1 MKILAVGG
9 GSGGHVTPVAAVITE
24 LKSQSPGSEI
34 RYWCDNKYGSEAK
47 MTMREQ
53 HSDVQIRTVVAGKF
67 RRFHAIP
74 IWTQLANF
82 RSIVLPNTI
91 DVFKI
96 GIGTIQ
102 SLCRLVWWRPDVIF
116 AKGGFVCLPVGIAA
130 HILRIPLV
138 IHDSDTHPG
147 LTSRVLSRWAVSIG
161 TGAPLEN
168 YNYPASKA
176 HFVGIPVSKQLV
188 VLGVSQR
195 AALKQELGLSSRP
208 LVLITGGGLGAKRI
222 NDATVAVA
230 DRLVADCT
238 TLLVCGVGQY
248 SELQDAVTHLSAK
261 DFKLVPHVV
270 SSEFVRLLSAADI
283 VVSRAGATTMLEL
296 AALAKPTIL
305 IPNARLTGGHQLKNA
320 NAYEKKHAAV
330 IVNDEALETEP
341 DVLATAIHELLA
353 DTSMRERLATA
364 IHQFATPHAARD
376 MARLILAAKKH

>member
-1 MKILAVGG
+1 
-9 GSGGHVTPVAAVITE
+9 
-24 LKSQSPGSEI
+24 
-34 RYWCDNKYGSEAK
+34 
-47 MTMREQ
+47 
-53 HSDVQIRTVVAGKF
+53 
-67 RRFHAIP
+67 
-74 IWTQLANF
+74 
-82 RSIVLPNTI
+82 
-91 DVFKI
+91 
-96 GIGTIQ
+96 
-102 SLCRLVWWRPDVIF
+102 
-116 AKGGFVCLPVGIAA
+116 
-130 HILRIPLV
+130 
-138 IHDSDTHPG
+138 
-147 LTSRVLSRWAVSIG
+147 VLSRWAVSIG

-188 VLGVSQR
+188 VLGDSQR